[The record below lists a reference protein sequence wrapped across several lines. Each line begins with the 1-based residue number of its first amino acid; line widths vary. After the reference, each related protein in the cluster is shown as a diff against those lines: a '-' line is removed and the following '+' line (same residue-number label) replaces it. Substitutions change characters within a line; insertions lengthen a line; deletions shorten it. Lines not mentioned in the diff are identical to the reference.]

1 MSDMFIVYR
10 TCALVIR
17 FSGKQNKVV
26 TTMTTVVIITKDMQ
40 DYKSMPQ
47 ENRLHEFCLPRLF
60 WAHRKAVTNAR
71 MLQNYKIFII
81 I

>member
-1 MSDMFIVYR
+1 MSDMFIAYR

-47 ENRLHEFCLPRLF
+47 ESRLHEFCLPLYFGPTGRQ
-60 WAHRKAVTNAR
+60 
-71 MLQNYKIFII
+71 LQRAECYKTTKYLS
-81 I
+81 